1 MYAHSA
7 IRTASLE
14 ISDTLLVAQ
23 ANAGDTVA
31 FETLV
36 RRYKTSLLALINHY
50 MNDYDKT
57 CDVLQ
62 HVFIQLYCSLAQLQT
77 TMPTTRTQTPLKSWL
92 FRVARNRCL
101 DELRRKSSLPFSELE
116 IIYDDE
122 NLSPLWLIPDPR
134 PEPEE
139 VAEHHDMRRILL
151 QAIGEL
157 PPNFRDV
164 VFLRYTR
171 HMTFVEI
178 GQELHIPKNT
188 AKTYFQRARPLLRA
202 ALATQIQV

>member
-1 MYAHSA
+1 MYAQNA
-7 IRTASLE
+7 LYTTPLE
-14 ISDTLLVAQ
+14 MSDALLIAR
-23 ANAGDTVA
+23 ADEGDTGA

-36 RRYKTSLLALINHY
+36 RRYRTSLLTLIQRY
-50 MNDYDKT
+50 IKDYDKA

-62 HVFIQLYCSLAQLQT
+62 HVFIQMYYSLAQLHA
-77 TMPTTRTQTPLKSWL
+77 TMPTTRTSTPLKSWL

-101 DELRRKSSLPFSELE
+101 DELRRKRSLFFSELD

-122 NLSPLWLIPDPR
+122 NLSPLWLIPDPN

-139 VAEHHDMRRILL
+139 VAENHETQRILL
-151 QAIGEL
+151 QAISEL
-157 PPNFRDV
+157 PPTFRNV

-188 AKTYFQRARPLLRA
+188 AKTYFQRARPLLKK
-202 ALATQIQV
+202 ALLTQM

>member
-1 MYAHSA
+1 MYGCHVLN
-7 IRTASLE
+7 TTTTLE
-14 ISDTLLVAQ
+14 ISDVLLVAQ
-23 ANAGDTVA
+23 ANEGDSIA

-36 RRYKTSLLALINHY
+36 RRYKASLLTLIQRY
-50 MNDYDKT
+50 IEDYDKA

-62 HVFIQLYCSLAQLQT
+62 HVFIQLYFSLAQLHA

-101 DELRRKSSLPFSELE
+101 DELRRKRSLFFSEMDVVYE
-116 IIYDDE
+116 DE
-122 NLSPLWLIPDPR
+122 NLSPLWLIPDPN

-139 VAEHHDMRRILL
+139 VAENHEMRRILL
-151 QAIGEL
+151 QAIDEL
-157 PPNFRDV
+157 PPTFRSV
-164 VFLRYTR
+164 VYLRYTR

-188 AKTYFQRARPLLRA
+188 AKTYFQRARPLLKK
-202 ALATQIQV
+202 ALATHM

>member
-1 MYAHSA
+1 MYAQNA
-7 IRTASLE
+7 LCTASLE
-14 ISDTLLVAQ
+14 ISDALLIAR
-23 ANAGDTVA
+23 ADEGDTGA

-36 RRYKTSLLALINHY
+36 RRYKTSLLTLIQRY
-50 MNDYDKT
+50 IKDYDKA

-62 HVFIQLYCSLAQLQT
+62 HVFIQMYYSLAQLHA

-101 DELRRKSSLPFSELE
+101 DELRRKRSLFFSEMD
-116 IIYDDE
+116 IIYDEE
-122 NLSPLWLIPDPR
+122 NLSPLWLIPDPN

-139 VAEHHDMRRILL
+139 VAENHEMQQFLL
-151 QAIGEL
+151 QAINEL
-157 PPNFRDV
+157 PPTFRNV
-164 VFLRYTR
+164 VLLRYTR

-188 AKTYFQRARPLLRA
+188 AKTYFQRARPLLKK
-202 ALATQIQV
+202 ALLTHM

>member
-1 MYAHSA
+1 MYTHHVLN
-7 IRTASLE
+7 TTSLE
-14 ISDTLLVAQ
+14 ISDALLVTQ
-23 ANAGDTVA
+23 ASEGDTSA

-36 RRYKTSLLALINHY
+36 RRYKTSLLTLIRRY
-50 MNDYDKT
+50 IEDYDKA

-62 HVFIQLYCSLAQLQT
+62 HVFIQLYFSLAQLQA
-77 TMPTTRTQTPLKSWL
+77 TMPTTRTPTPLKSWL

-101 DELRRKSSLPFSELE
+101 DELRRKRSLFFSEMD

-122 NLSPLWLIPDPR
+122 NLSPLWLIPDPN

-139 VAEHHDMRRILL
+139 VAENHEMQRILL
-151 QAIGEL
+151 EAISEL
-157 PPNFRDV
+157 PPGFRNV

-188 AKTYFQRARPLLRA
+188 AKTYFQRARPLLKA
-202 ALATQIQV
+202 ALAAQM

>member
-1 MYAHSA
+1 MYAQNA
-7 IRTASLE
+7 LCTTSLE
-14 ISDTLLVAQ
+14 ISDALLIAR
-23 ANAGDTVA
+23 ADEGDTGA

-36 RRYKTSLLALINHY
+36 RRYKTSLLTLIQRY
-50 MNDYDKT
+50 IKDYDKA

-62 HVFIQLYCSLAQLQT
+62 HVFIQLYYSLAQLHA
-77 TMPTTRTQTPLKSWL
+77 TMPTTRTPTPLKSWL

-101 DELRRKSSLPFSELE
+101 DELRRKRSLFFSELD

-122 NLSPLWLIPDPR
+122 NLSPLWLIPDPA

-139 VAEHHDMRRILL
+139 VAESHEMQRILL
-151 QAIGEL
+151 QAISEL
-157 PPNFRDV
+157 PPTFRNV

-188 AKTYFQRARPLLRA
+188 AKTYFQRARPLLKK
-202 ALATQIQV
+202 ALLTQM

>member
-1 MYAHSA
+1 MYAQKTLHPSC
-7 IRTASLE
+7 LE
-14 ISDTLLVAQ
+14 ISDALLVAQ
-23 ANAGDTVA
+23 ANAGDTGA

-36 RRYKTSLLALINHY
+36 QRYKPSLLTLIHRY
-50 MNDYDKT
+50 IEDYDKAG
-57 CDVLQ
+57 DVLQ
-62 HVFIQLYCSLAQLQT
+62 HVFIQLYCSLAQLHA
-77 TMPTTRTQTPLKSWL
+77 TMPTTRTPTPLKSWL

-101 DELRRKSSLPFSELE
+101 DELRRKHAQPFSELD
-116 IIYDDE
+116 IIYDEE

-139 VAEHHDMRRILL
+139 VAERHDMQRILL

-157 PPNFRDV
+157 PPTFRNV
-164 VFLRYTR
+164 VLLRYTR

-202 ALATQIQV
+202 ALAAQR

>member
-1 MYAHSA
+1 MYAQNA
-7 IRTASLE
+7 LYTTSLE
-14 ISDTLLVAQ
+14 MSDALLIAR
-23 ANAGDTVA
+23 ADEGDTGA

-36 RRYKTSLLALINHY
+36 RRYRTSLLTLIQRY
-50 MNDYDKT
+50 IKDYDKA

-62 HVFIQLYCSLAQLQT
+62 HVFIQMYYSLSQLHA
-77 TMPTTRTQTPLKSWL
+77 TMPTTRTPTPLKSWL

-101 DELRRKSSLPFSELE
+101 DELRRKRSLFFSELD
-116 IIYDDE
+116 IIYDEE
-122 NLSPLWLIPDPR
+122 NLSPLWLIPDPN

-139 VAEHHDMRRILL
+139 VAENHETQRMLL
-151 QAIGEL
+151 QAISEL
-157 PPNFRDV
+157 PPTFRNV

-188 AKTYFQRARPLLRA
+188 AKTYFQRARPLLKK
-202 ALATQIQV
+202 ALLTQM

>member
-1 MYAHSA
+1 MYTPRVLNTS
-7 IRTASLE
+7 SLE
-14 ISDTLLVAQ
+14 ISDALLVAQ
-23 ANAGDTVA
+23 ASEGDTGA

-36 RRYKTSLLALINHY
+36 KRYKTSLLTLIHRY
-50 MNDYDKT
+50 IEDYDKA

-62 HVFIQLYCSLAQLQT
+62 HVFIQLYFSLAQLQA
-77 TMPTTRTQTPLKSWL
+77 TMPTTRTPTPLKSWL

-101 DELRRKSSLPFSELE
+101 DELRRKRSLFFSEMDIL
-116 IIYDDE
+116 YDEE
-122 NLSPLWLIPDPR
+122 NLSPLWLIPDPN

-139 VAEHHDMRRILL
+139 VAENHELQRMLF

-157 PPNFRDV
+157 PPTFRNV

-188 AKTYFQRARPLLRA
+188 AKTYFQRARPLLKA
-202 ALATQIQV
+202 ALAAQM